1 VISEDQ
7 IRAEADG
14 LTGQKELISALAER
28 RKLQE
33 KNDQRLDGETMRLIM
48 LLRILTLWR
57 EERKSFLQRLSIGY
71 SRVTEIATTAL
82 DVSADVMRWARVD
95 EAEEAARNPALFI
108 ARKEKSVYLYKA
120 GDAESTILVGRA
132 ADDII
137 RGFKEDITVTTLKG
151 VVASQGKAKG
161 RVRVILRESEFH
173 RFQEGE
179 ILVTA
184 MTRPEYVPL
193 MRTAIAIVTDEGG
206 LTSHAAIVSRELK
219 KPCVIG
225 TKSATQVFKDGD
237 EVEVNAETGI
247 ITKLA

>member
-1 VISEDQ
+1 
-7 IRAEADG
+7 
-14 LTGQKELISALAER
+14 
-28 RKLQE
+28 
-33 KNDQRLDGETMRLIM
+33 
-48 LLRILTLWR
+48 
-57 EERKSFLQRLSIGY
+57 
-71 SRVTEIATTAL
+71 
-82 DVSADVMRWARVD
+82 
-95 EAEEAARNPALFI
+95 
-108 ARKEKSVYLYKA
+108 
-120 GDAESTILVGRA
+120 
-132 ADDII
+132 
-137 RGFKEDITVTTLKG
+137 VTTLKG